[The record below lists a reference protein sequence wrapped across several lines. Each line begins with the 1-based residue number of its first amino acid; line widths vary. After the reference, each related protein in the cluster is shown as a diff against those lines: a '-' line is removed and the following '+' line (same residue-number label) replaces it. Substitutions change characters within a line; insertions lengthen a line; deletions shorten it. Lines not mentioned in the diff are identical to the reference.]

1 MPSERLLSGET
12 GAVGGMMMRR
22 LLRASLAALLLGVVV
37 TSASAQKSAD
47 SASWWPTWGQK
58 PAKKTPEKSDGK
70 AKPKAPNSVD
80 RAEEFA
86 RLESALQ
93 RRLQVCDELR
103 RVALETG
110 DEKLDEEATVL
121 ADMAM
126 KIFDSRSEKL
136 LSLSGPGTSEA
147 GQTDDAVTQ
156 TRDMILKHAEQKR
169 GMRR

>member
-1 MPSERLLSGET
+1 
-12 GAVGGMMMRR
+12 MMMRR

-37 TSASAQKSAD
+37 TSASAQKSAG
-47 SASWWPTWGQK
+47 SASWWPTWGQT

-70 AKPKAPNSVD
+70 AKPKLPSSVD
-80 RAEEFA
+80 RDEEYK
-86 RLESALQ
+86 RLQSTLD

-110 DEKLDEEATVL
+110 DDKLEEEVTVL
-121 ADMAM
+121 ADTAM
-126 KIFDSRSEKL
+126 KIFVSRSEKL
-136 LSLSGPGTSEA
+136 LSPSGPGTTEA
-147 GQTDDAVTQ
+147 GQSDDALTQ